1 MGIVLACDWSCV
13 LLWSCL
19 ILFSATLL
27 VVFSNASK
35 GQALFGSNAMGSPK
49 FGGKYTMWVW

>member
-1 MGIVLACDWSCV
+1 LELSDFVLSYT
-13 LLWSCL
+13 S
-19 ILFSATLL
+19 L
-27 VVFSNASK
+27 VVSSNASK